1 MLSCQAQMEFPIR
14 EINRLSPISMKSVKI
29 YEEIIK
35 KDNRDL
41 YEDTLKVITSGVDF
55 MNSKNLEKIYLDLK

>member
-1 MLSCQAQMEFPIR
+1 MEFPIR